1 MTLPLT
7 LVLSLLGC
15 SQIQDLLGQS
25 PPPPPPVQDV
35 KPVEAP
41 KAAVNATLLQSGKF
55 AEALPELE
63 KALATTP
70 TDDAAWDAVEIA
82 AIRGG
87 QAAAL
92 LDRLS
97 VDQAIGGRVDRHQAL
112 RAELALVAG
121 RGADALAAARALEPA
136 NAGDSAALVVRA
148 IQAGAPKPEG
158 LSPAVEAFLKS
169 ATDKSDKPVPLTPEV
184 EALTGARSA
193 LLRAEIKAAH
203 GDVPGALAAL
213 DTATATGV
221 LGTRITLARIGWE
234 SDATKGWATTTAGV
248 DAATKAQDLAGA
260 ALVLNAGKVHAYRG
274 WKAQAVA
281 DAAAASRKGCEDL
294 QNPVGA
300 AMFAGVQADALL
312 HLGMP
317 IEAKAAAEV
326 AAAPEGQALGKW
338 RLALANAMLGDA
350 RAVTAAAT
358 GLPDA
363 DAQAIKDLGSAMAG
377 GRPTLPTAGLKGDD
391 AAWQTLLAAGWT
403 EDKAGLA
410 TAAASQAQS
419 PDLALWATL
428 WSTRAPVTG
437 APETPMMASENA
449 VRAWVHDGTPGAV
462 VDTTHPFA
470 AHWRI
475 ALAHGTAPAAEGDV
489 AAYARLVSSIEGAFA
504 DQAGSEMN
512 ELSAVLPDWRSGPL
526 APVLTLDG
534 PEAAELEGLAVSPSR
549 LTDEDALALR
559 VSWHAWRQRELD
571 RTRLWAHGVSP
582 VPPAVGTPERRAA
595 LWQAVAKQRAAVLAW
610 AAGVGPYPTASAS
623 EIDNVAVEL
632 RLLPRKAGT
641 LDEVRSA
648 LGRSALLS
656 FVPARDGGW
665 ESLYLTDHGYRHAH
679 VTPAVVKEVND
690 YVAGIRAG
698 KVSVGAGN
706 KIREALIDPATD
718 LLTGYGNYYVVGP
731 APLGALPVDALPEQ
745 SEGLRYLASI
755 RHTFYFPNFASLT
768 PPTFQETDF
777 STTML
782 AVVADAA
789 SKESIKRIFP
799 DSVVLEGAGAT
810 RDAWLKEAPRAR
822 FLAFAHV
829 DATPSG
835 GFVLPGGG
843 TLELS
848 DIAATPLVARTVT
861 INAQGDAATTLAR
874 LSAFRAAGAGDFFAT
889 SSGANKVFN
898 EKMTERFWDST
909 NKRLPVWK
917 AMSEPRM
924 QIAAEMD
931 AERGAM
937 TPTLWGA
944 VMTEGK
950 LQ

>member
-15 SQIQDLLGQS
+15 SQVQELLGQS

-35 KPVEAP
+35 KPAEAP
-41 KAAVNATLLQSGKF
+41 KPKVTATLLQAGKF
-55 AEALPELE
+55 TEALPELE
-63 KALATTP
+63 KALAATP

-82 AIRGG
+82 AVRGG

-121 RGADALAAARALEPA
+121 RAPDALAAARALEPA
-136 NAGDSAALVVRA
+136 NAGDSAALTVRA
-148 IQAGAPKPEG
+148 IQAGAAKPDG
-158 LSPAVEAFLKS
+158 LPPVVEAFVKS
-169 ATDKSDKPVPLTPEV
+169 AMDKTDKPVAFPPEV
-184 EALTGARSA
+184 DALPGARAA

-203 GDVPGALAAL
+203 GDAPGALLAL
-213 DTATATGV
+213 DSATATGL
-221 LGTRITLARIGWE
+221 LGTRVALARAGWE
-234 SDATKGWATTTAGV
+234 TDHAKGWATTTAGV
-248 DAATKAQDLAGA
+248 DSATKAQDLVGA
-260 ALVLNAGKVHAYRG
+260 AMVLDAGKIHAYRQ
-274 WKAQAVA
+274 WKVQAVA
-281 DAAAASRKGCEDL
+281 DAAAGARKGCEEL
-294 QNPVGA
+294 ENAAAA
-300 AMFAGVQADALL
+300 AMFAGVQADALM
-312 HLGMP
+312 HLGTP

-326 AAAPEGQALGKW
+326 AAAGGQARGKW

-350 RAVTAAAT
+350 RGATAAAA
-358 GLPDA
+358 GLSDA

-377 GRPTLPTAGLKGDD
+377 GKPTLPTKGLAGDE
-391 AAWQTLLAAGWT
+391 AAWQLLLAAGWT
-403 EDKAGLA
+403 EDRAAAA
-410 TAAASQAQS
+410 TAAAAAAQS
-419 PDLALWATL
+419 PDLALWGTL

-449 VRAWVHDGTPGAV
+449 VRAWVRDGTPGAV
-462 VDTTHPFA
+462 VDSSHPFA
-470 AHWRI
+470 GHWRI
-475 ALAHGTAPAAEGDV
+475 ALSHGTAPVAEGDI

-504 DQAGSEMN
+504 DQAGNEMN

-526 APVLTLDG
+526 GPLLTLDG
-534 PEAAELEGLAVSPSR
+534 PQAAELEGLATSPSR
-549 LTDEDALALR
+549 LTDEDALGLR

-571 RTRLWAHGVSP
+571 RNRLWAHGVSP
-582 VPPAVGTPERRAA
+582 VPPALGTPEKLAA

-610 AAGVGPYPTASAS
+610 AAGVGAYPTASVS
-623 EIDNVAVEL
+623 ELDNVAVEL

-641 LDEVRSA
+641 VDDIRSA

-665 ESLYLTDHGYRHAH
+665 EALYLTDHGYRHAH
-679 VTPAVVKEVND
+679 LPATVAKETSD
-690 YVAGIRAG
+690 YLAGLRGG
-698 KVSVGAGN
+698 KVSVAAGN
-706 KIREALIDPATD
+706 KLREALVDPAAD

-755 RHTFYFPNFASLT
+755 RHTFYFPNFGALT
-768 PPTFQETDF
+768 PPTFQENDF
-777 STTML
+777 ATTML
-782 AVVADAA
+782 AVVGDAA
-789 SKESIKRIFP
+789 SAETIKRIFP
-799 DSVVLEGAGAT
+799 DAVVLDGAAAT

-822 FLAFAHV
+822 FLAFSHLEA
-829 DATPSG
+829 APSG
-835 GFVLPGGG
+835 GFVMPAGG
-843 TLELS
+843 TLDLS
-848 DIAATPLVARTVT
+848 DIASTPLVARTVSV
-861 INAQGDAATTLAR
+861 NGNGDAATTLAR
-874 LSAFRAAGAGDFFAT
+874 LSAVRAAGAGDFFAT
-889 SSGANKVFN
+889 SSGANKAFN

-924 QIAAEMD
+924 QIAAEID

-937 TPTLWGA
+937 SPTIWGA